1 MSMDTELERE
11 RMRLAACG
19 VVAMADTPE
28 SAQKAR
34 DMKEE
39 YRSASCEDVARRVDE
54 CMALRAERDALAAEL
69 KALREQEPVAFMH
82 DQETR
87 RDCVHIEV
95 LDFLQRA
102 NSHYGFVNKIQRIPL
117 DTTEHYT
124 IPLYARPVPAEPV
137 NARLLDVAVWPA
149 GYCRDPNG
157 KMSIPA
163 GKEEDFNFGYDVGF
177 QEAWEILNSAISAA
191 GKSPTSQQERLLQD
205 MHDAGREIDRVMAE
219 AAPKAVRLT
228 LDELDAAAKEG
239 GKTNWVTLFQRIE
252 TAVLRKNGIEV
263 AE

>member
-1 MSMDTELERE
+1 
-11 RMRLAACG
+11 
-19 VVAMADTPE
+19 
-28 SAQKAR
+28 
-34 DMKEE
+34 
-39 YRSASCEDVARRVDE
+39 
-54 CMALRAERDALAAEL
+54 ERDALAAKLKEVDGRIDDLLATCHRLALEL
-69 KALREQEPVAFMH
+69 ECL
-82 DQETR
+82 
-87 RDCVHIEV
+87 
-95 LDFLQRA
+95 L
-102 NSHYGFVNKIQRIPL
+102 L
-117 DTTEHYT
+117 DTKDSALVSRWWDPAMAALDGWHKAKDAAS
-124 IPLYARPVPAEPV
+124 ARPVPAEPV

-219 AAPKAVRLT
+219 AAPKAPQVDFEAIARAIWNVRREGE
-228 LDELDAAAKEG
+228 DRCHMELEDLGTDHSVWEEASEVASILEDA
-239 GKTNWVTLFQRIE
+239 
-252 TAVLRKNGIEV
+252 GIEV

>member
-54 CMALRAERDALAAEL
+54 CVALRAERDALAARLAEL
-69 KALREQEPVAFMH
+69 EGQEPVAWVY
-82 DQETR
+82 DWQAPEGLIKGWVETN
-87 RDCVHIEV
+87 RD
-95 LDFLQRA
+95 A
-102 NSHYGFVNKIQRIPL
+102 IPE
-117 DTTEHYT
+117 DATN
-124 IPLYARPVPAEPV
+124 IRPLYARPIPAEPV
-137 NARLLDVAVWPA
+137 NARLLEALKRLSFCAQTTGGVA
-149 GYCRDPNG
+149 GRDD
-157 KMSIPA
+157 
-163 GKEEDFNFGYDVGF
+163 E
-177 QEAWEILNSAISAA
+177 LCSAIEASAKA
-191 GKSPTSQQERLLQD
+191 IAAAEAQQERLLQD